1 MLVGRQDA
9 RGLPEVEDKDR
20 VERLVR
26 LDEKDTFPLGDAIA
40 DAIRRHFF

>member
-26 LDEKDTFPLGDAIA
+26 FNMQYALIFRNTIGHAV
-40 DAIRRHFF
+40 RRHVV